1 MFDKELMVL
10 QDFDPTKSLEDYE
23 FNDVPIWIRIFK
35 LPLGMMNGETGEQ
48 IGQEVGEFLEA
59 AVGDD
64 GMAVG
69 KFLRIRVR
77 IDLRKPLMRGITLH
91 FGDDMLPKWCPFEYE
106 FLPEFCFTC
115 GIIGHIDKVCT
126 VKLKKGEKQQY
137 GLWLKA
143 VMEGR
148 EAGGSGQRWKEM
160 GGVGGS
166 RRGSSYG
173 FGSRN
178 RLSGSDSDS
187 WKVVERQKKNS
198 QTSGEINAELAK
210 PDQEA
215 TSPLKLPFP
224 KTDGRGSQR
233 RLELVGEEVV
243 GGKGSG
249 GVEHGPKE
257 NAGMEAQNGVPE
269 EPDVHGSVEG
279 STSITPSKDT
289 SSTGQELEGQGGKQD
304 EGVKSVEEK
313 KTNGTVRR
321 LRGGKS
327 KNREGK
333 NNQAVEGQSQGGNI
347 VGGKRSAV
355 EDEMELDV
363 REQKRSRFVKGLEV
377 VEEEE
382 NQNLKAGL
390 PGQPCGDQ

>member
-1 MFDKELMVL
+1 MANVEKVEGLLKNLKLSAAENKGLKIGWTDGVKAGEVEVKALGKLLSEKPPYIEGIHKSLGRIWCPLKGIKIREMGDNLFMFTFLQPSGKRKALDEGPWMFDKELMVM

-143 VMEGR
+143 VM
-148 EAGGSGQRWKEM
+148 
-160 GGVGGS
+160 
-166 RRGSSYG
+166 
-173 FGSRN
+173 
-178 RLSGSDSDS
+178 
-187 WKVVERQKKNS
+187 
-198 QTSGEINAELAK
+198 
-210 PDQEA
+210 
-215 TSPLKLPFP
+215 
-224 KTDGRGSQR
+224 
-233 RLELVGEEVV
+233 
-243 GGKGSG
+243 
-249 GVEHGPKE
+249 
-257 NAGMEAQNGVPE
+257 
-269 EPDVHGSVEG
+269 
-279 STSITPSKDT
+279 
-289 SSTGQELEGQGGKQD
+289 
-304 EGVKSVEEK
+304 
-313 KTNGTVRR
+313 
-321 LRGGKS
+321 
-327 KNREGK
+327 
-333 NNQAVEGQSQGGNI
+333 
-347 VGGKRSAV
+347 
-355 EDEMELDV
+355 
-363 REQKRSRFVKGLEV
+363 
-377 VEEEE
+377 
-382 NQNLKAGL
+382 
-390 PGQPCGDQ
+390 